1 MIDPPSG
8 SKVCI
13 MNIATAKETTMK
25 STFNIADA
33 QDDIKALNDYLLEL
47 GEQMKERNAEFA
59 ELEKLYRDPEFLRL
73 MKNIHY
79 FATDGH
85 KYMAEIY
92 ANLAKM
98 HAGSAEA
105 EN

>member
-1 MIDPPSG
+1 
-8 SKVCI
+8 
-13 MNIATAKETTMK
+13 MK
-25 STFNIADA
+25 STFSITDA
-33 QDDIKALNDYLLEL
+33 RDDIKALNDYLLEL
-47 GEQMKERNAEFA
+47 GEAMQGRSAEFA

-73 MKNIHY
+73 MKNIRY

-85 KYMAEIY
+85 KYMADIY

-98 HAGSAEA
+98 HAGSVEA